1 VSPSGAAEG
10 VKMRGRYFIPVIA
23 ILLSLA
29 ASSCCAGEPVPT
41 VEYQPVT
48 IAELIAN
55 TSAYN
60 NEHVVVTGRFVD
72 FTQRPPPECY
82 PNPGC
87 SFGQQ
92 LNIYA
97 PYRSTWGIAD
107 GSGEIGVLVI
117 YNVGTLVHTLP
128 DYEDGETITIR
139 GTALATTVPD
149 YCNSMLRYRSLYIS
163 VDAEDIDITIA
174 PGQ

>member
-1 VSPSGAAEG
+1 MR
-10 VKMRGRYFIPVIA
+10 VKYFIPLIA
-23 ILLSLA
+23 VLLALLA
-29 ASSCCAGEPVPT
+29 TSCCAGEPSAAPD
-41 VEYQPVT
+41 YQPVT

-60 NEHVVVTGRFVD
+60 NHKVAVSGEFVD
-72 FTQRPPPECY
+72 FTRQPAPECY

-87 SFGQQ
+87 GFPQQ
-92 LNIYA
+92 LEVYA
-97 PYRSTWGIAD
+97 PYRTTWGIVD

-117 YNVGTLVHTLP
+117 YDVGTLVHILP
-128 DYEDGETITIR
+128 NYEEGETITIR

-163 VDAEDIDITIA
+163 VDADDIDITIA

>member
-1 VSPSGAAEG
+1 MSPSGAAEG

-87 SFGQQ
+87 NFGQQ

>member
-1 VSPSGAAEG
+1 VNPPGAAEG
-10 VKMRGRYFIPVIA
+10 VKMRSKYFIPLIA
-23 ILLSLA
+23 AVLALA
-29 ASSCCAGEPVPT
+29 ATSCCAGEPVSP

-48 IAELIAN
+48 VAELIAN
-55 TSAYN
+55 TSAYDN
-60 NEHVVVTGRFVD
+60 QHVVVSGEFVD

-87 SFGQQ
+87 GFPQQ
-92 LNIYA
+92 LDIYA

-107 GSGEIGVLVI
+107 GSDEIGVLVI

-128 DYEDGETITIR
+128 DYEEGETVTIR
-139 GTALATTVPD
+139 GKALATTVSD

-163 VDAEDIDITIA
+163 VDADDIDITIED
-174 PGQ
+174 